1 MTRNLVRAALL
12 VLAGLLTYAASV
24 SGPFIFDDAGA
35 IVENTQI
42 RELRPAVALAPR
54 RESPTAGRPIV
65 NLSFAINYAIGGLSV
80 TGYHVTNIALHLLC
94 GLVLF
99 GLVRH
104 TLALS
109 ATARSLRHRADDL
122 AFAVAL
128 LWVVHPLNSEVVDY
142 LTQRTESMMALFYLL
157 TVYGAIRAAAG
168 PTEAGRSVLRY
179 DRLWSVAAVVCCAL
193 GMASKESMVTAPVVV
208 LLYDRIF
215 LYDSIKRAFRERWLL
230 YAGLAA

>member
-1 MTRNLVRAALL
+1 MTRNLARAALL
-12 VLAGLLTYAASV
+12 VLAGLLTYAPSI
-24 SGPFIFDDAGA
+24 SSPFIFDDAGA
-35 IVENTQI
+35 IVENTQV
-42 RELRPAVALAPR
+42 RELRPSVALAPR

-65 NLSFAINYAIGGLSV
+65 NLSFAINYAVGGLSV
-80 TGYHVTNIALHLLC
+80 AGYHMTNIALHLLC

-99 GLVRH
+99 GVVRH
-104 TLALS
+104 TLGLS
-109 ATARSLRHRADDL
+109 AIPASLRHRADDL

-157 TVYGAIRAAAG
+157 TIYCAIRAAAG
-168 PTEAGRSVLRY
+168 PAASGRHLPRSSQ
-179 DRLWSVAAVVCCAL
+179 LWSVAAVVCCAL

-215 LYDSIKRAFRERWLL
+215 LYDSMKRAFRERWLL
-230 YAGLAA
+230 YG